1 VNANSSVY
9 ISLPPKTGTDTIRRV
24 YIEQIGVL
32 RYYWGTGYI
41 LTYVLPLP
49 SGVSYDVDGSNNS
62 IVITN
67 NTGSKIDVRIA
78 YRVVEG
84 LLL

>member
-1 VNANSSVY
+1 LLALGFVEDVTVNANSSVY
-9 ISLPPKTGTDTIRRV
+9 ISLPPKTGT
-24 YIEQIGVL
+24 
-32 RYYWGTGYI
+32 
-41 LTYVLPLP
+41 
-49 SGVSYDVDGSNNS
+49 NMNS

-67 NTGSKIDVRIA
+67 NTGSKIDMRIA